1 MGTARALGFHGLA
14 WVREEDANA
23 AAERLKEVLQTG
35 LSLSSTWGMR
45 GT

>member
-35 LSLSSTWGMR
+35 
-45 GT
+45 